1 MTTPGPARK
10 RSRVGRGSKAF
21 RRITG
26 SLALLFG
33 LLTVGF
39 AYAALSP
46 SPQTAQASSVD
57 PAQIAAGEQLYNNS
71 CITCHGSNLQGVQD
85 RGPSLIGVGQAAT
98 YFQLSTGRMPAVED
112 AAQMVRKPPWFSP

>member
-1 MTTPGPARK
+1 MTTPGPAPQR
-10 RSRVGRGSKAF
+10 RRVGRGPKAF

-39 AYAALSP
+39 AYAALPP

-71 CITCHGSNLQGVQD
+71 CITCHGANLQGVQD
-85 RGPSLIGVGQAAT
+85 RGPSLIGVGQAAV
-98 YFQLSTGRMPAVED
+98 YFQVSTGRMPAVRNE
-112 AAQMVRKPPWFSP
+112 AQAERKD